1 MINLQEDLDQISIY
15 SKLVSHSGPCLVDSS
30 GNILGYSQM
39 KDICLTFGSQLSNM
53 EIASNSVFGIVLP
66 NGINMA
72 KCFLSLANYVVAA
85 PLNPNYTEEEFI
97 FYLKDLEC
105 KYVVTD
111 ETASNNLKNAAK
123 KTNTKLLF
131 IETGDGDNSLKLKSI
146 DTKKNISNKPNLNND
161 QCLILHTSGTTSKPK
176 QVQLSTKNILS
187 SASNIANTLVL
198 SKEDKGLNIM
208 PLFHIHGLIA
218 SLLSSV
224 FSGGCLVCTEGF
236 NALALFSQIKTF
248 NPTWI
253 TAVPTM
259 YQAILSRSTRNSSI
273 IKNSKIRLLRSSSA
287 AMPVKTIEELE
298 SVFEC
303 PVIEAYGMTEASH
316 QMASNPLNGKRK
328 SGSVGKAAGP
338 RIALLKD
345 SKVYT
350 ESGIEGEIV
359 IKGENVTKS
368 YRNNDLANK
377 ESFFDG
383 WFRTGDLGTFDNEGF
398 LFISGRIKEV
408 INKGGEK
415 ISPKEIDEALM
426 KHPAIFQAVSFSIT
440 HEKLGEDVGAAI
452 VLKESESVSK
462 EELQLHLK
470 NIISAFK
477 IPKTILFLNEI
488 PKGNTGKIQRI
499 GLAKKLGIEK

>member
-1 MINLQEDLDQISIY
+1 MQEHLAQISIY
-15 SKLVSHSGPCLVDSS
+15 SKLESHSGPCLIDKS
-30 GNILGYSQM
+30 GNVLEYSQM
-39 KDICLTFGSQLSNM
+39 KEICLTFRNQLANM
-53 EIASNSVFGIVLP
+53 KIVPGSVFGIVLP

-72 KCFLSLANYVVAA
+72 KCFLALANYVKAA

-97 FYLKDLEC
+97 FYLEDLEC

-111 ETASNNLKNAAK
+111 ESVSDNLKNAAK

-131 IETGDGDNSLKLKSI
+131 IETDEVSNSLKLKSI
-146 DTKKNISNKPNLNND
+146 DATKNLAFKPNFNND

-187 SASNIANTLVL
+187 SASNIANTLHL
-198 SKEDKGLNIM
+198 SKADTGLNIM

-236 NALALFSQIKTF
+236 NALSFFSQVKTF
-248 NPTWI
+248 KPTWI

-259 YQAILSRSTRNSSI
+259 YQALLGRSSRNSSI
-273 IKNSKIRLLRSSSA
+273 IKSSEIRFLRSSSA

-298 SVFEC
+298 TVFEC
-303 PVIEAYGMTEASH
+303 PLIEAYGMTEALH
-316 QMASNPLNGKRK
+316 QMASNPLNGIRK

-338 RIALLKD
+338 KIALLKD
-345 SKVYT
+345 LKIYT
-350 ESGIEGEIV
+350 ESGTEGEII
-359 IKGENVTKS
+359 IKGENVTKG
-368 YRNNDLANK
+368 YKNNDLANK
-377 ESFFDG
+377 ESFVEG
-383 WFRTGDLGTFDNEGF
+383 WFRTGDLGTFDQEGF
-398 LFISGRIKEV
+398 LFISGRIKEI

-426 KHPAIFQAVSFSIT
+426 KHPAVFQAVTFSIT
-440 HEKLGEDVGAAI
+440 HDKLGEDVGAAI
-452 VLKESESVSK
+452 VLKEDKSVSK
-462 EELQLHLK
+462 EEIQLHLK
-470 NIISAFK
+470 NIISNFK